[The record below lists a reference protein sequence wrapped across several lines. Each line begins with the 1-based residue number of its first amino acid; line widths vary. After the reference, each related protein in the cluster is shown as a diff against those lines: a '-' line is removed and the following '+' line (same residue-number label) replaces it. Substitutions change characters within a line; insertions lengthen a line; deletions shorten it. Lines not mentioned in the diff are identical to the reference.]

1 MKYIYGL
8 SRSGESIINYLNSIK
23 EDYVCWDDNKIIRK
37 KLFNYNK
44 KIKFSHPLN
53 LNFNLINEA
62 FISPGISFEQKEMKV
77 LKKNK
82 IKLFRDLAL
91 YSRVTRDKKIIAVT
105 GTNGKSTTSKLI
117 SELLKQSKL
126 NFFLGGNIGIP
137 LLDCIKKKD
146 TTNYHVLELS
156 SFQLETVSSPVNF
169 EPFISIL
176 LNISPDHLDRYK
188 NFNQYVKEKEKII
201 KLNKNG
207 LSILCIGSE
216 ETIRIYNRYKDKI
229 IPISPKPLKG
239 AIYFNNNFIIDDY
252 FNENK
257 KIMINSISSSLFG
270 SFNKENILAT
280 YAVSKILHIK
290 IEHFFK
296 TIKNFNGLPHRLEK
310 IYFSDSLQIINNSKA
325 TNIDSAIKSISIYKN
340 INLILGGKAKQK
352 DFKEILNYKN
362 RINKIYLIGED
373 SLMIYDQLKGDI
385 NCELCKDLKIA
396 VNKIF
401 INIRSKKTF
410 QTILLSPA
418 CTSFDQFKDFEHRG
432 NYFKKIIN
440 SNINV

>member
-137 LLDCIKKKD
+137 LLDCIKKK
-146 TTNYHVLELS
+146 
-156 SFQLETVSSPVNF
+156 
-169 EPFISIL
+169 
-176 LNISPDHLDRYK
+176 
-188 NFNQYVKEKEKII
+188 
-201 KLNKNG
+201 
-207 LSILCIGSE
+207 
-216 ETIRIYNRYKDKI
+216 
-229 IPISPKPLKG
+229 IP
-239 AIYFNNNFIIDDY
+239 
-252 FNENK
+252 
-257 KIMINSISSSLFG
+257 
-270 SFNKENILAT
+270 
-280 YAVSKILHIK
+280 
-290 IEHFFK
+290 
-296 TIKNFNGLPHRLEK
+296 
-310 IYFSDSLQIINNSKA
+310 QIIM
-325 TNIDSAIKSISIYKN
+325 
-340 INLILGGKAKQK
+340 
-352 DFKEILNYKN
+352 F
-362 RINKIYLIGED
+362 
-373 SLMIYDQLKGDI
+373 
-385 NCELCKDLKIA
+385 
-396 VNKIF
+396 
-401 INIRSKKTF
+401 
-410 QTILLSPA
+410 LS
-418 CTSFDQFKDFEHRG
+418 
-432 NYFKKIIN
+432 
-440 SNINV
+440 